1 MDIWFHLKNSDIE
14 IQNIARWTKNQMNE
28 IVKMDFFKR
37 IGALA
42 SYLDDE
48 LHRIEAQYRIVLESG
63 RRYENSADVV
73 YEIREV
79 SKNRNAI
86 SDFKI

>member
-1 MDIWFHLKNSDIE
+1 
-14 IQNIARWTKNQMNE
+14 
-28 IVKMDFFKR
+28 MDFFKR

-48 LHRIEAQYRIVLESG
+48 LHRIEALSRILWESG

-73 YEIREV
+73 YEISEV
-79 SKNRNAI
+79 SKNKNAI
-86 SDFKI
+86 SDFKIQTN

>member
-1 MDIWFHLKNSDIE
+1 MKFKTLRVEQRNE
-14 IQNIARWTKNQMNE
+14 INE
-28 IVKMDFFKR
+28 IVIMDFFKR

-42 SYLDDE
+42 GYLDDE
-48 LHRIEAQYRIVLESG
+48 LHRIEAQSRILWESG

-79 SKNRNAI
+79 SKNKNAI
-86 SDFKI
+86 SDFKIQTN

>member
-1 MDIWFHLKNSDIE
+1 
-14 IQNIARWTKNQMNE
+14 
-28 IVKMDFFKR
+28 MDFFKR

-48 LHRIEAQYRIVLESG
+48 LHRIEAQSRILWESG

-79 SKNRNAI
+79 SKNKNAI
-86 SDFKI
+86 SNFKIQTN

>member
-1 MDIWFHLKNSDIE
+1 
-14 IQNIARWTKNQMNE
+14 
-28 IVKMDFFKR
+28 MDFFKR

-48 LHRIEAQYRIVLESG
+48 LHRIEAQYRIFLESG
-63 RRYENSADVV
+63 RRYENCADVV

-79 SKNRNAI
+79 SKNKNLVFITELEGNETNYFVYCRKFGNWTSLWI
-86 SDFKI
+86 S

>member
-1 MDIWFHLKNSDIE
+1 MKFKTLRVEQRNE
-14 IQNIARWTKNQMNE
+14 INE
-28 IVKMDFFKR
+28 IVIMDFFKR

-48 LHRIEAQYRIVLESG
+48 LHRIEALSRILWESG

-79 SKNRNAI
+79 SKNKNVI
-86 SDFKI
+86 SDFKIQTN

>member
-1 MDIWFHLKNSDIE
+1 
-14 IQNIARWTKNQMNE
+14 
-28 IVKMDFFKR
+28 MDFFKR

-42 SYLDDE
+42 GYLDDE
-48 LHRIEAQYRIVLESG
+48 LHRIEAQSRILWESG

-79 SKNRNAI
+79 SKNKNAI
-86 SDFKI
+86 SDFKIKTH

>member
-1 MDIWFHLKNSDIE
+1 MKFKTLRVEQRNE
-14 IQNIARWTKNQMNE
+14 INE
-28 IVKMDFFKR
+28 IVIMDFFKR

-48 LHRIEAQYRIVLESG
+48 LHRIEALSRILWESG

-79 SKNRNAI
+79 SKNKNAI
-86 SDFKI
+86 SNFKIQTN

>member
-1 MDIWFHLKNSDIE
+1 
-14 IQNIARWTKNQMNE
+14 
-28 IVKMDFFKR
+28 MDFFKR

-48 LHRIEAQYRIVLESG
+48 LHRIEALSRILWESG

-79 SKNRNAI
+79 SKNKYAI
-86 SDFKI
+86 SDFKIQTN

>member
-1 MDIWFHLKNSDIE
+1 MKFKTLRVEQRNE
-14 IQNIARWTKNQMNE
+14 INE
-28 IVKMDFFKR
+28 IVIMDFFKR

-48 LHRIEAQYRIVLESG
+48 LHRIEALSRILWESG

-73 YEIREV
+73 YEISEV
-79 SKNRNAI
+79 SKNKNAI
-86 SDFKI
+86 SDFKIQTN

>member
-1 MDIWFHLKNSDIE
+1 MKFKTLRVEQRNE
-14 IQNIARWTKNQMNE
+14 INE
-28 IVKMDFFKR
+28 IVIMDFFKR

-48 LHRIEAQYRIVLESG
+48 LHRIEAQSRILWESG

>member
-1 MDIWFHLKNSDIE
+1 MKFKTLRVE
-14 IQNIARWTKNQMNE
+14 QRNE
-28 IVKMDFFKR
+28 IVIMDFFKR

-48 LHRIEAQYRIVLESG
+48 LHRIEAQSRILWESG

-79 SKNRNAI
+79 SKNKNANL
-86 SDFKI
+86 DFKI

>member
-1 MDIWFHLKNSDIE
+1 MKFKTLRVEQRNE
-14 IQNIARWTKNQMNE
+14 INE
-28 IVKMDFFKR
+28 IVIMDFFKR

-48 LHRIEAQYRIVLESG
+48 LHRIEAQSRILWESG

-79 SKNRNAI
+79 SKNKNAI
-86 SDFKI
+86 SDFKIQTN

>member
-1 MDIWFHLKNSDIE
+1 MKFKTLRVEQRNE
-14 IQNIARWTKNQMNE
+14 INE
-28 IVKMDFFKR
+28 IVIMDFFKR

-48 LHRIEAQYRIVLESG
+48 LHRIEALSRILWESG

-79 SKNRNAI
+79 SKNKYAI
-86 SDFKI
+86 SDFKIQTN

>member
-1 MDIWFHLKNSDIE
+1 
-14 IQNIARWTKNQMNE
+14 
-28 IVKMDFFKR
+28 MDFFKR

-42 SYLDDE
+42 SYLDNE

-79 SKNRNAI
+79 SNLR
-86 SDFKI
+86 F

>member
-1 MDIWFHLKNSDIE
+1 MKFKTLRVEQRNE
-14 IQNIARWTKNQMNE
+14 INE
-28 IVKMDFFKR
+28 IVIMDFFKR

-48 LHRIEAQYRIVLESG
+48 LHRIEALSRILWESG

-79 SKNRNAI
+79 SKNKNAI
-86 SDFKI
+86 SDFKIQTN

>member
-1 MDIWFHLKNSDIE
+1 MKFKTLRVEQRNE
-14 IQNIARWTKNQMNE
+14 INE
-28 IVKMDFFKR
+28 IVIMDFFKR

-48 LHRIEAQYRIVLESG
+48 LHRIEAQSRILWESG

-79 SKNRNAI
+79 SKNKNANL
-86 SDFKI
+86 DFKI

>member
-1 MDIWFHLKNSDIE
+1 MKFKTLRVEQRNE
-14 IQNIARWTKNQMNE
+14 INE
-28 IVKMDFFKR
+28 IVIMDFFKR

-48 LHRIEAQYRIVLESG
+48 LHRIEALSRILWESG